1 MPLNITRAISS
12 IRACGF
18 GGQGIVSLTTG
29 SVQEIFATNLGSRSA
44 TITLADG
51 NIVTGSYIHSNDNQ
65 GLRYRSLTAKNS
77 TLVYGS
83 QQVFS
88 RGTCGG
94 ETIAVSLAAGNVVN
108 GRQMSHAEDG
118 TNSYSGGLN
127 LYYKTLTLSYSN
139 TLVWGSD
146 TTTAVVQSG
155 SWVDVPSTAV
165 TDGSSVNIMTG
176 QSYFVG
182 GGSCGRMS
190 YASIN
195 HFLYYRSLTVS

>member
-1 MPLNITRAISS
+1 MPLISTGALSARAF
-12 IRACGF
+12 GF
-18 GGQGIVSLTTG
+18 VGRGIVTLTTG
-29 SVQEIFATNLGSRSA
+29 SVQEIFATSLGSRSA

-51 NIVTGSYIHSNDNQ
+51 NIVTGSYIHSNNNQ
-65 GLRYRSLTAKNS
+65 GLRYRSITANNS

-94 ETIAVSLAAGNVVN
+94 ETIAVSLAEGNVVN

-118 TNSYSGGLN
+118 TNSYVGNLN

-139 TLVWGSD
+139 TLVWGSA
-146 TTTAVVQSG
+146 TASSTVQSG
-155 SWVDVPSTAV
+155 SWVDVPSTLV
-165 TDGSSVNIMTG
+165 TKGSTVNMMTG
-176 QSYFVG
+176 HSHFVG

-190 YASIN
+190 YSNIN
-195 HFLYYRSLTVS
+195 HFIWYRSLTVS

>member
-1 MPLNITRAISS
+1 MPLISTGALSARAF
-12 IRACGF
+12 GF
-18 GGQGIVSLTTG
+18 VGRGIVTLTTG
-29 SVQEIFATNLGSRSA
+29 SVQEIFATSLGSRSA

-65 GLRYRSLTAKNS
+65 GLRYRSITADNS

-83 QQVFS
+83 QEIFS

-118 TNSYSGGLN
+118 TNTYTGSIN

-139 TLVWGSD
+139 TLVWGSEI
-146 TTTAVVQSG
+146 TSATVQSG
-155 SWVDVPSTAV
+155 SWVDVPGTSVTKGST
-165 TDGSSVNIMTG
+165 VNMMTG
-176 QSYFVG
+176 QSYFVAG
-182 GGSCGRMS
+182 GRCGRL
-190 YASIN
+190 YNPFN